1 MPSRSSTADPENVTQ
16 VISLPEPPELKRL
29 ARIAGVLYLIIGI
42 LGGFAVGYV
51 FPSVYVPG
59 DAATTA
65 ANVAANAGLVRAA
78 VLAGLL
84 QATTFVFLAMFL
96 YLLLKGV
103 NKNVARAMV
112 IVVAIATSILCLNA
126 VFQFAAMK
134 VASDASYVAA
144 FGAEGDALVLLLLDA
159 WHYGF
164 LIAQIF
170 CGLWLISLGYLAY
183 RSRIFLKALGV
194 VLVVGGF
201 AYLLDLL
208 VAFLLTDLFRQIH
221 IFFAVASTI
230 AEIGMVLSLL
240 WIGFGAS
247 RRANSAAT

>member
-1 MPSRSSTADPENVTQ
+1 VTQ

-29 ARIAGVLYLIIGI
+29 ARIAGVLYLLVGI
-42 LGGFAVGYV
+42 LGGFAVWYV

-59 DAATTA
+59 DAASTA
-65 ANVAANAGLVRAA
+65 ANVAANPGLVRAA

-84 QATTFVFLAMFL
+84 QATIFVLLAMFL

-112 IVVAIATSILCLNA
+112 IVVAVATSIMCLNE
-126 VFQFAAMK
+126 VLRFAAMK
-134 VASDASYVAA
+134 VASDESYVAA
-144 FGAEGDALVLLLLDA
+144 FGTGGSDALVLLLLDS

-183 RSRIFLKALGV
+183 KSGIFLKALGV
-194 VLVVGGF
+194 LLVVGGVS
-201 AYLLDLL
+201 YLLDLL
-208 VAFLLTDLFRQIH
+208 VALLLTDLFRQIH
-221 IFFAVASTI
+221 TLFAIASAI
-230 AEIGMVLSLL
+230 AEIGMVVSLL
-240 WIGFGAS
+240 WIGLGPS